1 MTMKK
6 ATIVDVRTPE
16 EFHGGHVEGSIN
28 IPMHQVQQRL
38 EEIKKLPQPLILC
51 CASGI
56 RSAQAKGMLKA
67 KGFEVYNG
75 GGWMSLQR
83 KLALFANS

>member
-51 CASGI
+51 CASGN
-56 RSAQAKGMLKA
+56 RSGQVASYLQGLGIAC
-67 KGFEVYNG
+67 ENG
-75 GGWMSLQR
+75 GGWR
-83 KLALFANS
+83 DVVNNYPY